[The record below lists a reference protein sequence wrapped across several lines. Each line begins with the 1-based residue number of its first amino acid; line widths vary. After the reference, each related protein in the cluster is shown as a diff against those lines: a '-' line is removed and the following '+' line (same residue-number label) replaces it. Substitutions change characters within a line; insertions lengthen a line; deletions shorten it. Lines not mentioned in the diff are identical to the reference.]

1 MNPVRRWFVEL
12 SSRRRLVVGVAAIV
26 IGVLAVVQTVQST
39 FGGPTP
45 SGPSSSSLATSKNG
59 LAAYAS
65 LLARAG
71 MPVTQRRLPLGDG
84 LPVTPAAA
92 LFVLGTPEL
101 DDRESAAV
109 QRFVDDGG
117 LLVAGGV
124 ESTLWT
130 NRIFSLDL
138 ESVPLASDGSK
149 GATLADAQSTAR
161 RITTPTGTGFDP
173 EHLPVGSVALALS
186 GDIPVAVRVPD
197 GSGSLVLLSDVS
209 MLDNSQ
215 LAQVDNAAFGLGLT
229 GGRPVVFAESVHGFG
244 PRGGLRG
251 LPERWRWA
259 LGFVLAATLAWMVS
273 RARRNGPP
281 EVPVRDLPPARR
293 EYVDALGV
301 TLARVRRRGGST
313 GTVPDPRED
322 TDR

>member
-1 MNPVRRWFVEL
+1 MNPVRRWFLEL
-12 SSRRRLVVGVAAIV
+12 SPGRRLVVGAASV
-26 IGVLAVVQTVQST
+26 VLGVLVLVQAVQST
-39 FGGPTP
+39 VGGSAP

-65 LLARAG
+65 LLARSGSA
-71 MPVTQRRLPLGDG
+71 VTQRRLPLGDG
-84 LPVTPAAA
+84 LPVTPGAA
-92 LFVLGTPEL
+92 LFVLGAPEL

-109 QRFVDDGG
+109 RRFVDDGG
-117 LLVAGGV
+117 QLIAGGV
-124 ESTLWT
+124 ESTLWI
-130 NRIFSLDL
+130 NRIFSLEM
-138 ESVPLASDGSK
+138 ESVPLASNGSK
-149 GATLADAQSTAR
+149 GASLVDAGSPAR
-161 RITTPTGTGFDP
+161 RISTPSGIGFDP

-186 GDIPVAVRVPD
+186 ADIPVAVSLPER
-197 GSGSLVLLSDVS
+197 SGSLVLLSDVS

-215 LAQVDNAAFGLGLT
+215 LAQRDNAAFGLGLPD
-229 GGRPVVFAESVHGFG
+229 GRPVVFAESVHGFG

-251 LPERWRWA
+251 LPERWRWS
-259 LGFVLAATLAWMVS
+259 LGFMLAATLAWMLS